1 MSFTGG
7 SHYTIDFENYE
18 NGKFS
23 QRIKILKKYFEK
35 INFVAI
41 SAWLKG
47 KAENSYVLNN
57 YKILQI
63 NNNIDLQNFNE
74 IDQDKAKSIL
84 KINTNKKII
93 LFGANNP
100 QSIRKGW
107 KIFLETLKKLNKEK
121 YFLLI
126 FGNFW
131 SSTEIENWNRI

>member
-1 MSFTGG
+1 M
-7 SHYTIDFENYE
+7 
-18 NGKFS
+18 
-23 QRIKILKKYFEK
+23 
-35 INFVAI
+35 
-41 SAWLKG
+41 
-47 KAENSYVLNN
+47 NN

-107 KIFLETLKKLNKEK
+107 KIFLETLKKLNKEN
-121 YFLLI
+121 I
-126 FGNFW
+126 FC
-131 SSTEIENWNRI
+131 